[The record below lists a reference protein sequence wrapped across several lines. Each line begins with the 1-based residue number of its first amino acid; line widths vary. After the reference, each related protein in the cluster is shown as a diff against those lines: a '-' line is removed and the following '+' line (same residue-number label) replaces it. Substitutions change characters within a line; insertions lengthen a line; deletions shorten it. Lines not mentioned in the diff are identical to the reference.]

1 MKQDKSLVP
10 QQHPQRLGNRSI
22 EVTKIYLH
30 KGESVTRSL
39 WVKVSP
45 KHPLLKLVLAPLAIT
60 AALAAFIL
68 ILLIVIIAL
77 LVFSIIWALRK
88 PGSWKAGHNG

>member
-10 QQHPQRLGNRSI
+10 QEPQRLASRSI
-22 EVTKIYLH
+22 EVTNIYLH

-45 KHPLLKLVLAPLAIT
+45 KHPLLKLVLTPLAIA

-77 LVFSIIWALRK
+77 LVFSIIWTLRK
-88 PGSWKAGHNG
+88 PGSGKAGHDS

>member
-22 EVTKIYLH
+22 EVTRIYLH

-39 WVKVSP
+39 WVKISP
-45 KHPLLKLVLAPLAIT
+45 THPLLKLALAPLAIT
-60 AALAAFIL
+60 AGLVMFFL
-68 ILLIVIIAL
+68 IMLIVIIAL
-77 LVFSIIWALRK
+77 LVLAIVWAIRK
-88 PGSWKAGHNG
+88 PGRGKVWRR

>member
-1 MKQDKSLVP
+1 MKQDNSLVP
-10 QQHPQRLGNRSI
+10 QEPQRPTNRSI

-39 WVKVSP
+39 WVKVNP
-45 KHPLLKLVLAPLAIT
+45 RHPLLKLVLAPLAIT

-68 ILLIVIIAL
+68 VMLIVVIAL
-77 LVFSIIWALRK
+77 LVFSIVWAVRR
-88 PGSWKAGHNG
+88 PGRGKTGRR